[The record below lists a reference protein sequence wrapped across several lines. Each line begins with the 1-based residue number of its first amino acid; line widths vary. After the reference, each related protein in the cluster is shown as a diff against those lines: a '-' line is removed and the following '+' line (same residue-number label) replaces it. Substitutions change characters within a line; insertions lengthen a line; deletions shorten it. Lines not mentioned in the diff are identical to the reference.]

1 MTGYTTRAFMDD
13 AKKLLEG
20 GDTAEAK
27 QEIAE
32 RLSTLSQ
39 RDDLTRFA
47 AQMGPTDASN
57 HTYLLWREPP
67 YFTLIMVRF
76 DEHFVS
82 PVHDHADH
90 WIAACCY
97 RGADRWDLYERSDG
111 RSGPGEFK
119 LELVD
124 QQVLQPGDSILLG
137 PPPRT
142 VHSHNNVAAGDTLE
156 LIFSAAPPTPA
167 KDRMMFDMASGICVP
182 SWYEI
187 SDQLSGA
194 TFPPTVPAGS

>member
-1 MTGYTTRAFMDD
+1 MTSYTTPAFMQD
-13 AKKLLEG
+13 ARKLLEG
-20 GDTAEAK
+20 GEAPEVK

-39 RDDLTRFA
+39 RDDLTRYA
-47 AQMGPTDASN
+47 AQLGPTDASN
-57 HTYLLWREPP
+57 DTYLLWREPP
-67 YFTLIMVRF
+67 FFTLIMVRF
-76 DEHFVS
+76 DQYFLS

-111 RSGPGEFK
+111 RRGPGEFE
-119 LELVD
+119 LDLVD
-124 QQVLQPGDSILLG
+124 QVLLEPGDSILLG

-142 VHSHNNVAAGDTLE
+142 IHSHNNVASGDTLE
-156 LIFSAAPPTPA
+156 LIFSSAPPTPA
-167 KDRMMFDMASGICVP
+167 KDRMMFDLSTGTCVP

-187 SDQLSGA
+187 SEQLSGA
-194 TFPPTVPAGS
+194 YFPPRLEA